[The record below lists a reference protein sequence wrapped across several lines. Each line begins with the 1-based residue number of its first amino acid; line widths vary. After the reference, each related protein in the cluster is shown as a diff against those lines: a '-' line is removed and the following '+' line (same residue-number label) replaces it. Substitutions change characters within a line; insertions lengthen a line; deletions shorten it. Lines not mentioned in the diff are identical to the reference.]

1 MKIAV
6 LNGSPKGNYS
16 ITLQSS
22 LYLAKLYKED
32 EFEVMNVGNKLKS
45 LEKDITPLKTLLEK
59 SDMVL
64 FSYPVYTF
72 IAPYQMHKTIELI
85 KANGIDLSGKFA
97 AQITTSKHFYDMTA
111 HEYIKENALDMGMK
125 YVGGLS
131 ADMEDLLTE
140 KGQKELK
147 SFWEYTQLQ
156 CGERKREQPAKPYD
170 IVIVTNSHNDPT
182 LDQMVNEFRSVCPAP
197 TRIVNIAEFPFIGGC
212 MGCFHCAGDGG
223 WRVHLQGPLW
233 RLFA

>member
-1 MKIAV
+1 
-6 LNGSPKGNYS
+6 
-16 ITLQSS
+16 
-22 LYLAKLYKED
+22 
-32 EFEVMNVGNKLKS
+32 
-45 LEKDITPLKTLLEK
+45 
-59 SDMVL
+59 MVL

-72 IAPYQMHKTIELI
+72 IAPYQMHRIVELI
-85 KANGIDLSGKFA
+85 KESKVDLRGKFA

-111 HEYIKENALDMGMK
+111 HEYIKENALDMGMQ

-131 ADMEDLLTE
+131 ADMEDLLSE

-212 MGCFHCAGDGG
+212 KGCF
-223 WRVHLQGPLW
+223 PLW
-233 RLFA
+233 RFSA